1 MLVYIVYVEYY
12 TLSLFQDRVRDNL
25 LANGRKY
32 NGHVHVMYMK
42 VADSCL
48 KSQLTDASMHLH
60 VFHFTCKMQIGRS
73 CEWHFVCIQLNTVH
87 LISPS
92 TFLLQYNYL
101 RDQVW

>member
-42 VADSCL
+42 AADSCL
-48 KSQLTDASMHLH
+48 KSQLTDSSMHLH
-60 VFHFTCKMQIGRS
+60 VFHFTCKMQIFFKF
-73 CEWHFVCIQLNTVH
+73 ETTLNVTAAL
-87 LISPS
+87 LIKK
-92 TFLLQYNYL
+92 LK
-101 RDQVW
+101 